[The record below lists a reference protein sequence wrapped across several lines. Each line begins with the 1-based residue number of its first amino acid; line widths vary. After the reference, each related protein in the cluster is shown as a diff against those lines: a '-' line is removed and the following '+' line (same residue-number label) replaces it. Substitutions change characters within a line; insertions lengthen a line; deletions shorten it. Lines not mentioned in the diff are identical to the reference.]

1 MLVLTRK
8 SGQAIYVDGPATIR
22 VTVVGGRAMLMI
34 DADKTTSVIR
44 EELLE
49 RAAKEPGRD
58 DDHDPR
64 P

>member
-22 VTVVGGRAMLMI
+22 VTVVGNTAKLVI
-34 DADKTTSVIR
+34 DAPGDTLVLR
-44 EELLE
+44 EEVLE
-49 RAAKEPGRD
+49 RQVKELGC
-58 DDHDPR
+58 DHDPR